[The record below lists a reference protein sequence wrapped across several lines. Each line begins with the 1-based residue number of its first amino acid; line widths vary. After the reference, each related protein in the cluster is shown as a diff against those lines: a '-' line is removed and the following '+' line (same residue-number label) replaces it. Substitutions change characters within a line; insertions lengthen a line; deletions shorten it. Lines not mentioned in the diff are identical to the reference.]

1 MPRDCKIDYVE
12 FPAQVLG
19 MTTAFYARVFGWR
32 FTDHGTSYSSFDEG
46 VEGGFQGDP
55 KERKD
60 KPLVVIYAIDLEA
73 VEAKVRAS
81 GGQVIK
87 PIFSFPGG
95 RRFHF
100 LDPSGNELAVWS
112 DRHF

>member
-19 MTTAFYARVFGWR
+19 MTTSFYSRVFGWR
-32 FTDHGTSYSSFDEG
+32 FTDYGTSYSAFDEG
-46 VEGGFQGDP
+46 IEGGFQGDP
-55 KERKD
+55 KERKE
-60 KPLVVIYAIDLEA
+60 KPLIVIYAQDLEA

-87 PIFSFPGG
+87 PIFPFPGG

-112 DRHF
+112 DR